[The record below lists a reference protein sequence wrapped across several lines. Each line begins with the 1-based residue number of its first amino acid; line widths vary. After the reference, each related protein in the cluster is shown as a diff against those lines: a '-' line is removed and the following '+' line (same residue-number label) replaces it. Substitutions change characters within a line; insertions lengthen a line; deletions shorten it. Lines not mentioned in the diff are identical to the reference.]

1 MTSRSREPKSESQN
15 RADYGFACARDV
27 AFDAV
32 QSLWRKRKAEG
43 MKQTD
48 IAKALGHH
56 PAWVNRNLRGPGNW
70 TLRTFGELV
79 EAMNGEIEITVYGI
93 ESHVLPG
100 SNYQV
105 PGSRVT
111 SIDIGREK
119 SASIKRRSFTNR
131 ASATK
136 PHDDNA

>member
-1 MTSRSREPKSESQN
+1 MTSRSRERKSESQN
-15 RADYGFACARDV
+15 RADYGFARARDV

-56 PAWVNRNLRGPGNW
+56 PAWVNRKLRGPGNW

-93 ESHVLPG
+93 ESPVLPR
-100 SNYQV
+100 SNV
-105 PGSRVT
+105 PQSRVT
-111 SIDIGREK
+111 SIDAGREK
-119 SASIKRRSFTNR
+119 SASIKGRHFTNR
-131 ASATK
+131 ASTTK

>member
-1 MTSRSREPKSESQN
+1 MTSRSRAPKSESQN
-15 RADYGFACARDV
+15 RADYGFARARDV

-79 EAMNGEIEITVYGI
+79 EAMNGEIVITVYGI
-93 ESHVLPG
+93 ESPVLPR
-100 SNYQV
+100 SNV
-105 PGSRVT
+105 PQSRFA
-111 SIDIGREK
+111 SIDTGRGK
-119 SASIKRRSFTNR
+119 SASIKGRPFTNR
-131 ASATK
+131 ASTAK